1 MNKDSLRQAAVVV
14 SVLAALTVNILA
26 NALPING
33 QSTGEISDRFE
44 VYFTPAGYV
53 FSIWGVIFIGWLL
66 LAVYQALPAQRE
78 NPRLRK
84 IGYPFAL
91 SGLFNAGWLVLWHY
105 NQFPATLAVMLV
117 LLALLI
123 VVYLCMEPRNP
134 QVPAAEKWLVQLPV
148 RVYLGWITVA
158 TIANLTALLD
168 YLQWNGWGLRPE
180 IWLVVVLSAALLVA
194 LAMARTQ
201 KDVAYLLV
209 LVWSFVG
216 IWVKHRAVPTVGAA
230 ALSAAVAVALLAL
243 ASLVSRLRAARRA

>member
-14 SVLAALTVNILA
+14 SVLVALTVNILA

-78 NPRLRK
+78 NPRLRN

-123 VVYLCMEPRNP
+123 VIYLRMEPRNP

-209 LVWSFVG
+209 LVWSFAG
-216 IWVKHRAVPTVGAA
+216 IWVKHRVVPTVGAA
-230 ALSAAVAVALLAL
+230 ALFAAVAVALLAL
-243 ASLVSRLRAARRA
+243 ANLVSRLRAARRA

>member
-1 MNKDSLRQAAVVV
+1 MNKDSLRQALVVL

-84 IGYPFAL
+84 IRTPFAL

-105 NQFPATLAVMLV
+105 NQFPATLAVMLA

-123 VVYLCMEPRNP
+123 VVYLRMEPRNP

-168 YLQWNGWGLRPE
+168 YLKWNGWGVRPE
-180 IWLVVVLSAALLVA
+180 VWLVTVLSAAVLVA
-194 LAMARTQ
+194 LAVARTQ

-216 IWVKHRAVPTVGAA
+216 IWVKHRAVAGVGVA
-230 ALSAAVAVALLAL
+230 ALFAAVAVALLAL

>member
-1 MNKDSLRQAAVVV
+1 MNKDSLRQAAVVI

-78 NPRLRK
+78 NPRLRN

-123 VVYLCMEPRNP
+123 VVYLRMEPRNP

-148 RVYLGWITVA
+148 RIYLGWITVA

-168 YLQWNGWGLRPE
+168 YLQWNGWGVRPE
-180 IWLVVVLSAALLVA
+180 VWLVTVLSAALLVA
-194 LAMARTQ
+194 LVMARTQ

-216 IWVKHRAVPTVGAA
+216 IWVKHRAVAGVGVA
-230 ALSAAVAVALLAL
+230 ALFAAVAVALLAL
-243 ASLVSRLRAARRA
+243 ASLISRLRAARRA

>member
-14 SVLAALTVNILA
+14 SVLGALTVNILA

-123 VVYLCMEPRNP
+123 VVYLRMEPRNP

-243 ASLVSRLRAARRA
+243 SSLVSRLRVARRA

>member
-14 SVLAALTVNILA
+14 SVLGALTVNILA

-123 VVYLCMEPRNP
+123 VVYLRMEPRNP

-243 ASLVSRLRAARRA
+243 SSLVSRLRAARRA